1 MCGFEK
7 FKKKLPSKEMF
18 IFLKQVK
25 NLTDIL
31 QEISKEFVLMFYC
44 QQMFLKNLEIIAQRI
59 MDYVK
64 ITI

>member
-1 MCGFEK
+1 
-7 FKKKLPSKEMF
+7 MF

-64 ITI
+64 ITT

>member
-7 FKKKLPSKEMF
+7 FKKELPSKEMF

-25 NLTDIL
+25 NLSDIL
-31 QEISKEFVLMFYC
+31 QEISKEFVLTFYC
-44 QQMFLKNLEIIAQRI
+44 QQIFLKNLEIIAQRI

-64 ITI
+64 VTI